1 VVKRSKIIIF
11 FVVLLMFAL
20 LMGLTTEKIVKG
32 TKLGLDLQGGF
43 EVLYEVKPIKKGQ
56 KITDETLKSTV
67 EALNSRINVLG
78 VSEPDIQIEGNNRIR
93 VQLAGVSDQNKARE
107 LLSTQAELTFRDVN
121 DKVLLDGSD
130 LKENAAKQSFAQ
142 QTNEPIVTLELK
154 DADKFAKV
162 TEEVLQKKPT
172 GENVLVIW
180 LDYEKGDSYKEERQK
195 ELAGKDP
202 KYISAPAVNTVLTQ
216 SDVMISGN
224 FEVEEAQSLAK
235 ILNAG
240 ALPVKLDEVYSTSV
254 GAKFGEKALS
264 ETVTAGF
271 IGIAAIF
278 LFMLFFYRVPGII
291 AVITLTIYIWL
302 ILAIFYL
309 MHGVLT
315 LPGIAALIL
324 GVGMAV
330 DANIITYE
338 RIREELRSGKSV
350 LSAFKAGNRR
360 SFTTIFDANITT
372 ILAAAVLFAY
382 GTSSVKGFALVLII
396 SVLASFITAVFGTRL
411 FLGLWVQSRLLDKKP
426 GLFGVKE
433 RDIREL

>member
-1 VVKRSKIIIF
+1 VVKRGKIVIF
-11 FVVLLMFAL
+11 FVVLALFAAL
-20 LMGLTTEKIVKG
+20 IATTTEKIVKE

-43 EVLYEVKPIKKGQ
+43 EVLYDVKPAKKGQ
-56 KITDETLKSTV
+56 KITQETLKSTV

-78 VSEPDIQIEGNNRIR
+78 VSEPEITIEGKNRIR
-93 VQLAGVSDQNKARE
+93 VQLAGVTDQNKARE

-130 LKENAAKQSFAQ
+130 LEGNGAKQSFKS
-142 QTNEPIVTLELK
+142 QTNEPIVSLKLK

-162 TEEVLQKKPT
+162 TKEVLAKQPQ
-172 GENVLVIW
+172 GENYLVIW
-180 LDYEKGDSYKEERQK
+180 LDHEKGDTYKEERKK
-195 ELAGKDP
+195 ELAGKKP
-202 KYISAPAVNTVLTQ
+202 KYISAPAVNSVLTQ
-216 SDVMISGN
+216 KDVMIEGA
-224 FEVEEAQSLAK
+224 FTVEEAQSLAK

-240 ALPVKLDEVYSTSV
+240 ALPVKLKEVYSTSV
-254 GAKFGEKALS
+254 GAKFGEKALG
-264 ETVTAGF
+264 ETVKAGY
-271 IGIAAIF
+271 IGVAIIF
-278 LFMLFFYRVPGII
+278 LFMLLYYRVPGIV
-291 AVITLTIYIWL
+291 AVLTLSIYIYL

-309 MHGVLT
+309 MQGVLT

-338 RIREELRSGKSV
+338 RIKDELRSGKSV

-372 ILAAAVLFAY
+372 IIAAAVLFAY

-411 FLGLWVQSRLLDKKP
+411 FLGLLVQSRLLDKKP
-426 GLFGVKE
+426 ELFGVKE

>member
-1 VVKRSKIIIF
+1 
-11 FVVLLMFAL
+11 M
-20 LMGLTTEKIVKG
+20 
-32 TKLGLDLQGGF
+32 
-43 EVLYEVKPIKKGQ
+43 
-56 KITDETLKSTV
+56 
-67 EALNSRINVLG
+67 LG

-130 LKENAAKQSFAQ
+130 LKGNAAKQSFAQ
-142 QTNEPIVTLELK
+142 QTNNPIVTLELK
-154 DADKFAKV
+154 DADKFKQV
-162 TEEVLQKKPT
+162 TEQIVNMPP

-180 LDYEKGDSYKEERQK
+180 LDFEKGDSFKKEQQK
-195 ELAGKDP
+195 ELAGKEP
-202 KYISAPAVNTVLTQ
+202 KYISAPAVNQVLSQ
-216 SDVMISGN
+216 SDVMIEGS
-224 FEVEEAQSLAK
+224 FSVEEAQSLAS

-254 GAKFGEKALS
+254 GAKFGEKALN
-264 ETVTAGF
+264 ETVFAGF

-278 LFMLFFYRVPGII
+278 LFMLIFYRIPGII
-291 AVITLTIYIWL
+291 AVLTLSIYIWL

-309 MHGVLT
+309 MNGVLT

-338 RIREELRSGKSV
+338 RIKEELRSGKSV

-411 FLGLWVQSRLLDKKP
+411 FLGLWVQSRVMDKKP

-433 RDIREL
+433 SDIREL

>member
-1 VVKRSKIIIF
+1 MVKRSKIVIF
-11 FVVLLMFAL
+11 FVVLLMFAAL
-20 LMGLTTEKIVKG
+20 IGLTTEKIVKE

-43 EVLYEVKPIKKGQ
+43 EVLYEVEPVKKGQ
-56 KITDETLKSTV
+56 KITEETLKSTV

-130 LKENAAKQSFAQ
+130 LKGNAAKQSFAQ
-142 QTNEPIVTLELK
+142 QTNNPIVTLELK
-154 DADKFAKV
+154 DADKFKQV
-162 TEEVLQKKPT
+162 TEQIVNMPP

-180 LDYEKGDSYKEERQK
+180 LDFEKGDSFKKEQQK
-195 ELAGKDP
+195 ELAGKEP
-202 KYISAPAVNTVLTQ
+202 KYISAPAVNQVLSQ
-216 SDVMISGN
+216 SDVMIEGS
-224 FEVEEAQSLAK
+224 FSVEEAQSLAS

-254 GAKFGEKALS
+254 GAKFGEKALN
-264 ETVTAGF
+264 ETVFAGF

-278 LFMLFFYRVPGII
+278 LFMLIFYRIPGII
-291 AVITLTIYIWL
+291 AVLTLSIYIWL

-309 MHGVLT
+309 MNGVLT

-338 RIREELRSGKSV
+338 RIKEELRSGKSV

-411 FLGLWVQSRLLDKKP
+411 FLGLWVQSRVMDKKP

-433 RDIREL
+433 SDIREL

>member
-1 VVKRSKIIIF
+1 MVKRSKIVIF
-11 FVVLLMFAL
+11 FVVLTMVAAL
-20 LMGLTTEKIVKG
+20 IGLTTEKIVKG

-43 EVLYEVKPIKKGQ
+43 EVLYEVKPVKKGQ
-56 KITDETLKSTV
+56 KITQETLKSTV

-130 LKENAAKQSFAQ
+130 LKGNAAKQSFTQ
-142 QTNEPIVTLELK
+142 QSNKPIVTLELK
-154 DADKFAKV
+154 DANKFKQV
-162 TEEVLQKKPT
+162 TEQIVNMPP
-172 GENVLVIW
+172 GENLLVIW
-180 LDYEKGDSYKEERQK
+180 LDFEKGDSFKKEQEK
-195 ELAGKDP
+195 ELAGKEP
-202 KYISAPAVNTVLTQ
+202 KYISAPAVNQVLSQ
-216 SDVMISGN
+216 SDVMIEGA
-224 FEVEEAQSLAK
+224 FTVEEAQSLAS

-254 GAKFGEKALS
+254 GAKFGEKALN
-264 ETVTAGF
+264 ETVLAGF

-278 LFMLFFYRVPGII
+278 LFMLIFYRVPGII
-291 AVITLTIYIWL
+291 AVLTLTIYIYL

-309 MHGVLT
+309 MNGVLT

-338 RIREELRSGKSV
+338 RIKEELRSGKSV

-360 SFTTIFDANITT
+360 SFTTIFDANVTT

-411 FLGLWVQSRLLDKKP
+411 FLGLWVQSRVMDKKP

-433 RDIREL
+433 SDIREL

>member
-1 VVKRSKIIIF
+1 MVKRSKIVIF
-11 FVVLLMFAL
+11 FVVLFMFAAL
-20 LMGLTTEKIVKG
+20 IGLTTEKIVKG

-43 EVLYEVKPIKKGQ
+43 EVLYEVKPVKKGQ
-56 KITDETLKSTV
+56 KVTEDTLKSTV

-78 VSEPDIQIEGNNRIR
+78 VSEPEIQIEGDNRIR

-107 LLSTQAELTFRDVN
+107 LLSTQAELTFRDVD

-130 LKENAAKQSFAQ
+130 LKGNGAKQTFEPNS
-142 QTNEPIVTLELK
+142 NKPIVSLKLK
-154 DADKFAKV
+154 DADKFAQV
-162 TEEVLQKKPT
+162 TEEILKRQPQ
-172 GENVLVIW
+172 GENRLVIW
-180 LDYEKGDSYKEERQK
+180 LDYEKGDSFKEEVKK
-195 ELAGKDP
+195 EMAGKEP
-202 KYISAPAVNTVLTQ
+202 KYISAPYVNEVLTQ
-216 SDVMISGN
+216 EDVTITGDFS
-224 FEVEEAQSLAK
+224 VEEAQSLAK

-240 ALPVKLDEVYSTSV
+240 ALPVKLDEIYSTSV
-254 GAKFGEKALS
+254 GAKFGEKALD
-264 ETVTAGF
+264 ETIFAGF
-271 IGIAAIF
+271 IGIAVIF
-278 LFMLFFYRVPGII
+278 LFMLIFYRIPGII
-291 AVITLTIYIWL
+291 AVLTLSIYIWL

-309 MHGVLT
+309 MNGVLT

-338 RIREELRSGKSV
+338 RIKEELKSGKSV

-411 FLGLWVQSRLLDKKP
+411 FLGLWVQSRLMDKKP

-433 RDIREL
+433 SDIREL

>member
-1 VVKRSKIIIF
+1 VVKRSKIFIF
-11 FVVLLMFAL
+11 FVVLLVFAL

-43 EVLYEVKPIKKGQ
+43 EVLYEVKPIKKDQ
-56 KITDETLKSTV
+56 QITDETLKSTV

-78 VSEPDIQIEGNNRIR
+78 VSEPDIQIEDNNRIR
-93 VQLAGVSDQNKARE
+93 VQLAGVSDQNRARE

-130 LKENAAKQSFAQ
+130 LKENAAKQSFEP
-142 QTNEPIVTLELK
+142 QTNEPIVTLQLK

-162 TEEVLQKKPT
+162 TEQVAQRPP
-172 GENVLVIW
+172 GENLLVIW
-180 LDYEKGDSYKEERQK
+180 LDFEEGDSFEEERVK
-195 ELAGKDP
+195 ELAGKET
-202 KYISAPAVNTVLTQ
+202 KYISAPGVSKKLTS
-216 SDVMISGN
+216 SDVMITGD
-224 FEVEEAQSLAK
+224 FDVEEAKSLAK

-254 GAKFGEKALS
+254 GAKFGEKALA
-264 ETVTAGF
+264 ETVKAGF

-309 MHGVLT
+309 MNGVLT

-338 RIREELRSGKSV
+338 RIKEELRTGKSV

-411 FLGLWVQSRLLDKKP
+411 FLGLWVQSRLMDKKP
-426 GLFGVKE
+426 RLFGVKE
-433 RDIREL
+433 SDIREL